1 MFSKKRFHYII
12 HTERD
17 LVIQMDKREYEVL
30 DILLKYNQITITQ
43 ISKQMKLS
51 NKTISKSLDKIEDFL
66 KGSELSLI
74 RKPKI
79 GISILGDKKKGYQL
93 LNLRT
98 TADVPNTKEERVQY
112 LCFDILANEGYFT
125 LAELSE
131 SLFVSKTTLEKDIV
145 QVYEIF
151 AHFHV
156 AVEKIPGKGS
166 FLNIME
172 YERRKLALDLIY
184 YFWGQN
190 WQIINQDGQFLHL
203 IEGVPLFAQS
213 FVNIEYLKQINIL
226 LQQFITKNQL
236 KMSDLNYQSLLL
248 HLLIAVE
255 RIKSNQLIDKKYAD
269 NKAQHPMIIDLVSAL
284 ESSFGISIPEIE
296 IAYIQIYFNRLR
308 QTGINESLISEMRI
322 SETIVA
328 STSLDDGEAQ
338 HALARHIKQALE
350 RIVNKLPVNNPYTQD
365 IKKNFPL
372 SFDEALSL
380 KNLLEKQFY
389 LFIPEDEVAYM
400 AVHLQT
406 YREQMKLPSELKKSV
421 LLVCSSGKGTSQLLA
436 ARIKRAFPELTINR
450 ILSVQELYQTKISE
464 DMILS
469 TVNISMPDQNLL
481 IVSPI
486 LSQNDRQ
493 QIQQHLDNEQPNL
506 KRNFEFSRL
515 INEELIFLD
524 KSFFSIEEILTFIG
538 KQLVERGYAFK
549 EIIAS
554 AVEREEFSYTSFG
567 KFATPHGNAKF
578 VNKSAI
584 VFLRLKNELAWG
596 NTNIRFVF
604 FLCVKDE
611 NPQQLEKI
619 FDSLLEIIDEN
630 EKGYLLK
637 GNKQQILD
645 YLKEGS

>member
-1 MFSKKRFHYII
+1 
-12 HTERD
+12 
-17 LVIQMDKREYEVL
+17 MDKREYEVL

-66 KGSELSLI
+66 KESELSLI

-93 LNLRT
+93 LNLRIT
-98 TADVPNTKEERVQY
+98 DDVPNTREERVQY
-112 LCFDILANEGYFT
+112 LCFNILANEGYFT

-156 AVEKIPGKGS
+156 AIEKIPGKGS

-269 NKAQHPMIIDLVSAL
+269 NKVQHPMIIDLVSVL
-284 ESSFGISIPEIE
+284 ESSFDIDIPEIE
-296 IAYIQIYFNRLR
+296 IAYIQIYFNRLS
-308 QTGINESLISEMRI
+308 QTDVSEPLISEKRI

-338 HALARHIKQALE
+338 HALARHIKQSLE
-350 RIVNKLPVNNPYTQD
+350 RIMNKLPVNNPYTQD

-380 KNLLEKQFY
+380 KNQLEKQFH

-406 YREQMKLPSELKKSV
+406 YREQMKLPIELKKSV

-436 ARIKRAFPELTINR
+436 ARIKRAFPELIINR

-524 KSFFSIEEILTFIG
+524 KSFFSIGEILTFIG

-578 VNKSAI
+578 VKKSAI
-584 VFLRLKNELAWG
+584 IFLRLKNELTWG

-611 NPQQLEKI
+611 KPQQLEKI

>member
-1 MFSKKRFHYII
+1 
-12 HTERD
+12 
-17 LVIQMDKREYEVL
+17 MDKREYEVL

>member
-1 MFSKKRFHYII
+1 
-12 HTERD
+12 
-17 LVIQMDKREYEVL
+17 MDKREYEVL

-98 TADVPNTKEERVQY
+98 AADVPNTKEERVQY

-156 AVEKIPGKGS
+156 VVEKIPGKGS

-308 QTGINESLISEMRI
+308 QTDINESLISEMRI

-524 KSFFSIEEILTFIG
+524 KSFFSIEEILKFIG

>member
-1 MFSKKRFHYII
+1 
-12 HTERD
+12 
-17 LVIQMDKREYEVL
+17 MDKREYEVL

-98 TADVPNTKEERVQY
+98 AADVPNTKEERVQY

-308 QTGINESLISEMRI
+308 QTDINESLISEMRI

-524 KSFFSIEEILTFIG
+524 KSFFSIEEILKFIG